1 MLYNFVQIKKLCY
14 WMSRLSRKSSVI
26 GELGCSSKHEKVETK
41 IVADHVFISI
51 LGMFNPARVFMALD
65 YLRHGY

>member
-1 MLYNFVQIKKLCY
+1 
-14 WMSRLSRKSSVI
+14 MSRLSRKSSVI